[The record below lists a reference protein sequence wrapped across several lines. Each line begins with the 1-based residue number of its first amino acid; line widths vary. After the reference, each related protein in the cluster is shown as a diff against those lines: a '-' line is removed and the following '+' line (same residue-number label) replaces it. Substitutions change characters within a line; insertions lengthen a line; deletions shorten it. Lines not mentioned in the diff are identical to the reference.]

1 MGRGVGLLGAV
12 NWRKVNIWEIIKI
25 FNYKGYF
32 SKELFSVCADSSQ
45 CHVSCPV
52 IRVVFLLLVLE
63 EKGYL

>member
-12 NWRKVNIWEIIKI
+12 YWRKVNIWEIIKI

-32 SKELFSVCADSSQ
+32 SKEFFSVCADSSQ